1 MKQIYMRYILLFIG
15 VLMFSYPL
23 SLLYAQEEEKI
34 TAKTITLNMEKV
46 PLPDILEEIEKQTG
60 FAFSYESAVTEGL
73 PMISLIVSEAS
84 LKDCLVQLFGS
95 LPIMYQI
102 SGRMIILKKKPRQV
116 VISGFVREA
125 ASSEPLIGASVYQ
138 IDKRK
143 GVATNSYG
151 FFSFSLDPGD
161 IHLQISYIGFQS
173 QHISFPFMER
183 DTLITIELE
192 NNVSLK
198 EVVVFADDRER
209 QAVLTTRMG
218 NLEFDRRTIRQTPV
232 MFGES
237 DIIKTLQL
245 TPGVTSGT
253 DGFAG
258 MHVRG
263 GNQDENLFLIDGNPV
278 YQVNHVGGLFS
289 AFNPEAIR
297 NIEFYKA
304 GFPSRYGGRLSSVV
318 DVHTKEGNMKEFH
331 GSATL
336 GLIAGNL
343 SVEGPIVK
351 NRTSFAL
358 TFRRTWLDAITA
370 PTLAIVNKRFNEK
383 DGNRVYGNY
392 NFYDLNAVVSHKF
405 SERSRFNLSFYNGR
419 DALSGGSDEFN
430 ENKEDIPYNEEH
442 RARLHW
448 GNLLASAAWAYVF
461 SPKLF
466 GKISGVFTQY
476 RSSMS
481 RSFDEDYGKK
491 GTEDY
496 YEMYNE
502 TSSST
507 AILDLG
513 ARAAFDYLPQPG
525 HHIRFGGDL
534 LVHRFRPEYSQMKI
548 KNISQSD
555 SLSVGTIFTDDL
567 LWAREG
573 AVFAEDDWDVSEAL
587 RVNAGLR
594 FSFFN
599 VEGKTYT
606 GIEPR
611 LSMRWKLRDNLSL
624 KASYSRMQQYIHL
637 ISESYISLPSDA
649 WMPVTRKLKPLES
662 DQFSIGAYYNL
673 NKQYDISLET
683 YYKKL
688 NNLLE
693 YKEGYTFL
701 PSFASWEDKMTTGEG
716 RSYGMELMLRKNT
729 GRTTGWIGYALSKSD
744 RQFETIN
751 NGNRF
756 PAKYDSRHKLNIV
769 VMHKLSEKVELS
781 AAWSLSS
788 GTYATLSLENYQSSQ
803 KIPGSR
809 WVPDYNPGYVEIDYF
824 GERNNYQ
831 FPTYHR
837 LDLGINIYRP
847 KKSGRM
853 GIWNV
858 SVYNAYCQRN
868 PIAIYK
874 TDKRVI
880 EPGGDP
886 SNGADYKFVPVFKH
900 ASLWPIVPSVSYTYK
915 F

>member
-1 MKQIYMRYILLFIG
+1 MRYILLCIG
-15 VLMFSYPL
+15 VWLLPVLF
-23 SLLYAQEEEKI
+23 SLLYAQQEEGIVEK
-34 TAKTITLNMEKV
+34 TLTLEKRKV
-46 PLPDILEEIEKQTG
+46 PLLEILEEIERQTAFT
-60 FAFSYESAVTEGL
+60 FAYEATLLEGL
-73 PMISLIVSEAS
+73 PPVTFTAS
-84 LKDCLVQLFGS
+84 A
-95 LPIMYQI
+95 LPIEEALAELFRTLPVMYRI
-102 SGRMIILKKKPRQV
+102 NGRMIILKKRPRQV

-138 IDKRK
+138 VGKRK

-151 FFSFSLDPGD
+151 FFSLSLNPGD
-161 IHLQISYIGFQS
+161 IHLQISYIGFQP
-173 QHISFPFMER
+173 QQLSFPFMER

-192 NNVSLK
+192 NSASLK
-198 EVVVFADDRER
+198 EVVVMADDRER
-209 QAVLTTRMG
+209 QQVHTTRMG
-218 NLEFDRRTIRQTPV
+218 ALEFDRQTIRQTPV
-232 MFGES
+232 MFGEA
-237 DIIKTLQL
+237 DIVKTLQL

-258 MHVRG
+258 MYVRG
-263 GNQDENLFLIDGNPV
+263 GNSDENLFLIDGNPV
-278 YQVNHVGGLFS
+278 YQISHVGGLFS
-289 AFNPEAIR
+289 AFNPDAIR
-297 NIEFYKA
+297 NVEFYKA

-343 SVEGPIVK
+343 SLEGPIIK
-351 NRTSFAL
+351 DRTSFAL
-358 TFRRTWLDAITA
+358 SFRRTWLDVITA
-370 PTLAIVNKRFNEK
+370 PALAIANNRFLEK
-383 DGNRVYGNY
+383 DGNRMHANY
-392 NFYDLNAVVSHKF
+392 NFYDLNAVISHKF
-405 SERSRFNLSFYNGR
+405 SERSRFYLSFYNGR
-419 DALSGGSDEFN
+419 DGLLGGSDEFN
-430 ENKEDIPYNEEH
+430 EDKEDTPFNQEQ

-448 GNLLASAAWAYVF
+448 GNLLASAAWTYVF

-476 RSSMS
+476 RSSME
-481 RSFDEDYGKK
+481 RTFDEWYGHKD
-491 GTEDY
+491 TEEY
-496 YEMYNE
+496 YQAYNE
-502 TSSST
+502 SNSNT
-507 AILDLG
+507 AILDVG
-513 ARAAFDYLPQPG
+513 ARAAFDYLPRSD

-548 KNISQSD
+548 KNLSQND
-555 SLSVGTIFTDDL
+555 SLSVGTVFTDDL

-573 AVFAEDDWDVSEAL
+573 AVFLEDDWTLSEPL

-594 FSFFN
+594 FSLFN

-611 LSMRWKLRDNLSL
+611 LSMRWKLRDDLSL

-637 ISESYISLPSDA
+637 VSESYINLPTDA
-649 WMPVTRKLKPLES
+649 WMPVTRQLKPLES
-662 DQFSIGAYYNL
+662 DQFSLGAYYTL
-673 NKQYDISLET
+673 NKTYDLSIEA

-688 NNLLE
+688 YNVLE
-693 YKEGYTFL
+693 YKEGYTYL
-701 PSFASWEDKMTTGEG
+701 PSFVSWEEKMTSGKG
-716 RSYGMELMLRKNT
+716 RSYGLELMARKST
-729 GRTTGWIGYALSKSD
+729 GRTTGWIGYALSWSD
-744 RQFETIN
+744 RQFDDIN
-751 NGNRF
+751 NGHRF

-769 VMHKLSEKVELS
+769 AMHKLSDRVELS

-788 GTYATLSLENYQSSQ
+788 GTYATLSLENYQSTL
-803 KIPGSR
+803 KKPGSP
-809 WVPDYNPGYVEIDYF
+809 WVPDRDNGYLDIDYY

-858 SVYNAYCQRN
+858 SVYNAYCRRN
-868 PIAIYK
+868 PVAIYK
-874 TDKRVI
+874 SDKLVKDLNSQS
-880 EPGGDP
+880 GYGM
-886 SNGADYKFVPVFKH
+886 DYKYVPVFKQ